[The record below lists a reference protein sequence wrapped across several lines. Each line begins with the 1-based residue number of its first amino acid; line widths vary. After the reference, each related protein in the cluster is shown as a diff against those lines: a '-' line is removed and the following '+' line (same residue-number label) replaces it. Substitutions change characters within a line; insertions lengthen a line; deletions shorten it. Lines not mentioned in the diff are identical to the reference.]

1 MRAMRVE
8 GGNIQG
14 KREVVKY
21 LSYLHKLAVFVT
33 NETKPVKLG
42 GKNAVRK
49 TEKIM
54 RKVSDAVRNQL
65 MNSESALTSLTEGVL
80 NLSAYAK
87 KIQKE
92 IEKETMKPVKI
103 GTIVAALAR
112 MSQDIDALPVI
123 CPPVKLL
130 DIAVKSGLCEFAF
143 EQSEANRMSLQKLYE
158 SKSIAASDFFT
169 ATHGIGELAL
179 VASDK
184 YRTHILK
191 LFQPQEPKLVSEKLC
206 ALTVRFA
213 EHYIDTPGQ
222 TFWLVRK
229 IAIERLNIVEII
241 STFTELTFLL
251 HEKDINKAFA
261 VFTPHLGI

>member
-1 MRAMRVE
+1 MVSKEERLM
-8 GGNIQG
+8 
-14 KREVVKY
+14 
-21 LSYLHKLAVFVT
+21 L
-33 NETKPVKLG
+33 
-42 GKNAVRK
+42 
-49 TEKIM
+49 
-54 RKVSDAVRNQL
+54 KVSDAVRKHL
-65 MNSESALTSLTEGVL
+65 LNSDSALTSLAEGIL

-87 KIQKE
+87 KIQKD

-112 MSQDIDALPVI
+112 LSRDLESLPLI
-123 CPPVKLL
+123 CPPVSLL
-130 DIAVKSGLCEFAF
+130 DIAVKSGLCELAF
-143 EQSEANRMSLQKLYE
+143 EQSEPNRASLQKLYD
-158 SKSIAASDFFT
+158 SKSFVASDFFT
-169 ATHGIGELAL
+169 ATQGIGELSI

-184 YRTHILK
+184 YKDYILK
-191 LFQPQEPKLVSEKLC
+191 LFHPQKPKIVTDKLC

-251 HEKDINKAFA
+251 HEKDINKAFSI
-261 VFTPHLGI
+261 FTPHLIS